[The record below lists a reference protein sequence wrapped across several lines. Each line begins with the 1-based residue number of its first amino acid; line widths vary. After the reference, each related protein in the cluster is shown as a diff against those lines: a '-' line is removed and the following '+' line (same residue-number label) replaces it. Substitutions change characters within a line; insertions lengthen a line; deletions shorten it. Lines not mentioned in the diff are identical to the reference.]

1 MLCEHWS
8 WPAARKVEMKESC
21 RCECLCSCSFFFFGS
36 LAETQRTVLS
46 AACFF
51 FCRRYGF
58 VLLCAAT
65 EPLRSSFH
73 RSLRGI
79 KTANLS
85 SRIAFPWCSSLHFYG
100 RPAFLVYIIYEKFS
114 EFVAALLVLRYQRC
128 RSSARLIYRWAET
141 REHFN
146 RTVNCWDNADGWR
159 RHYTASTV
167 AQEHAEGSI

>member
-1 MLCEHWS
+1 MFVFLLLLFLALLQKHH
-8 WPAARKVEMKESC
+8 ARFSPP
-21 RCECLCSCSFFFFGS
+21 L
-36 LAETQRTVLS
+36 
-46 AACFF
+46 FF
-51 FCRRYGF
+51 FCRRYSF
-58 VLLCAAT
+58 VLLCTAT
-65 EPLRSSFH
+65 DPLQSSFH

-85 SRIAFPWCSSLHFYG
+85 SGIAFPWCSSLHFYG
-100 RPAFLVYIIYEKFS
+100 RPAFLVYLIYEKFS
-114 EFVAALLVLRYQRC
+114 EFVAALLVLRYRRC
-128 RSSARLIYRWAET
+128 RSSARLIYGWAET